1 MNLALALFLSV
12 SLLTSLGF
20 FLVYAHYFHV
30 PKTKLTDDQSKRLD
44 EVEKNINRIVTKVGL
59 QPR

>member
-12 SLLTSLGF
+12 FLLTSLGF
-20 FLVYAHYFHV
+20 FLIYAHYFYA
-30 PKTKLTDDQSKRLD
+30 PKAKLTDDQSKRLD